1 MIHKQNSKVRY
12 QRIRSTRPSLLE
24 GVGRLFDFGGF
35 LDDRTRTISGFQAD
49 RIALDSDKRALYRD
63 FRRALRRSVL
73 QNDLSPRITDQKYDR
88 NGK

>member
-12 QRIRSTRPSLLE
+12 QRIRRTSPSFLE

-49 RIALDSDKRALYRD
+49 RIALDSDKRAIYQD
-63 FRRALRRSVL
+63 YHRALRRRVL
-73 QNDLSPRITDQKYDR
+73 QNDLSRRITDQEYDR